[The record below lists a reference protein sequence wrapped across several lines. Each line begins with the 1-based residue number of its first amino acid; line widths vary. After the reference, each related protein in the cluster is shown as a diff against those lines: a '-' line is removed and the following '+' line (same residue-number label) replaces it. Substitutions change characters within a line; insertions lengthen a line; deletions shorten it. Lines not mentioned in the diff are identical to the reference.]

1 MQAVGEPW
9 VAALETAEYG
19 ALPLATRLA
28 MLGALVQ
35 LALEGPSARAAL
47 EARLEEAARV
57 RKAMAEDAKVRLFA
71 GMQESQCQL
80 CTANSRLP
88 GGGRQRLQGH
98 GGGRQGA
105 LLQHS
110 ALALAQH
117 AGINVSAVSRPE

>member
-9 VAALETAEYG
+9 VAALETTEYR
-19 ALPLATRLA
+19 ALPLAARLA

-71 GMQESQCQL
+71 ACKDYNASCAQL
-80 CTANSRLP
+80 TFGCLEEATNDCAMAEDAKARSC
-88 GGGRQRLQGH
+88 
-98 GGGRQGA
+98 
-105 LLQHS
+105 S
-110 ALALAQH
+110 ALPSPLHSMQASMC
-117 AGINVSAVSRPE
+117 VSCV

>member
-19 ALPLATRLA
+19 SLPLAMRLG

-47 EARLEEAARV
+47 EGRLEEAARV
-57 RKAMAEDAKVRLFA
+57 RKAMAEDAKVRFL
-71 GMQESQCQL
+71 QCF
-80 CTANSRLP
+80 
-88 GGGRQRLQGH
+88 
-98 GGGRQGA
+98 
-105 LLQHS
+105 

-117 AGINVSAVSRPE
+117 AATSMPAVPG